1 MSIRTLFVSF
11 CLFVCLFVSYLKKI
25 IIIFK
30 QSTGAVSY
38 LNWKQVQISNIHTF
52 QIIVCFFRKMRFH
65 LLHPQAHN
73 EQTDKYAPEQ
83 GERKKKNSTTICIP
97 SIFCKS
103 TFSSTKAQRKLR
115 FKVIK

>member
-1 MSIRTLFVSF
+1 M
-11 CLFVCLFVSYLKKI
+11 SYLKKI

-83 GERKKKNSTTICIP
+83 GERKKKKIQLLFAFRRSSVNLPFQARKP
-97 SIFCKS
+97 SGN
-103 TFSSTKAQRKLR
+103 
-115 FKVIK
+115 